1 MKIKIKLPLP
11 FGKKK
16 GEEKPSE
23 EEEELEKI
31 AEATT
36 PVTIV
41 GELAKYKIKPKLI
54 FVGSGKGGSGKSLLS
69 SNLVVVVSALSNN
82 VVYGVDLDLDSYTL
96 SHVLAPRNFYE
107 NLIKSLQSNEEYLNL
122 ASILRTGA
130 VKTGSAIIPIIK
142 ATTVACSG
150 IQIPVQYRLI
160 PAYNF
165 LTQKEQM
172 VALRSLTPRLLLSGL
187 QELVTYF
194 RTRVEEL
201 KSKGKDAVVIFDG
214 KQKSNIGI
222 EYEPLY
228 RLMVDQCDVFILL
241 VEAPQL
247 SFSEIISPY
256 KHVMDKTIIVINR
269 AEYTIKDKMMALIAD
284 AVDRNIPIF
293 IMPNSP
299 SDGDLVRSQYTAP
312 ALKGLMRPTAIYTAA
327 IAYFLN
333 LLDDTYINE
342 YKCTAIYDLMKRYT
356 NLFRSKR

>member
-1 MKIKIKLPLP
+1 MKIKIKLP

-16 GEEKPSE
+16 KPPAE
-23 EEEELEKI
+23 EEEAELEKI
-31 AEATT
+31 TETVPT
-36 PVTIV
+36 PIMIT
-41 GELAKYKIKPKLI
+41 GELAKYKTKPNLI
-54 FVGSGKGGSGKSLLS
+54 FVGSGKGGSGKSLFA

-96 SHVLAPRNFYE
+96 SHVLAPKNFYE
-107 NLIKSLQSNEEYLNL
+107 NLIRTLRSGEEYLNL
-122 ASILRTGA
+122 ASILRTGV
-130 VKTGSAIIPIIK
+130 VKTGSTVIPVIK
-142 ATTVACSG
+142 TATFACSG
-150 IQIPVQYRLI
+150 VQLPVQYRLI

-172 VALRSLTPRLLLSGL
+172 VALRSLTPRLLLNGL

-201 KSKGKDAVVIFDG
+201 KSKGKDTVVIFDG

-228 RLMVDQCDVFILL
+228 RLMIDYCDVFILL

-247 SFSEIISPY
+247 SFSEITAPY
-256 KHVMDKTIIVINR
+256 KHVLDKTIIVINR
-269 AEYTIKDKMMALIAD
+269 AEYTIKEKMMALIMD

-293 IMPNSP
+293 IIPHSP
-299 SDGDLVRSQYTAP
+299 EDGDLVRSQYTAP
-312 ALKGLMRPTAIYTAA
+312 ALKGLLRPTALYTAA

-333 LLDDTYINE
+333 LLDDTYIND
-342 YKCTAIYDLMKRYT
+342 YKCIPIYDLMKRYT
-356 NLFRSKR
+356 VLFSKR

>member
-1 MKIKIKLPLP
+1 MKIKIKLP

-16 GEEKPSE
+16 EEKTSE

-31 AEATT
+31 TETT
-36 PVTIV
+36 LTPITFT
-41 GELAKYKIKPKLI
+41 GELAKYKTKPNLV

-69 SNLVVVVSALSNN
+69 SNLIVVVSALSNN

-107 NLIKSLQSNEEYLNL
+107 NLVRSLRSGEEYLNL
-122 ASILRTGA
+122 ATILRTGA
-130 VKTGSAIIPIIK
+130 VKSGSAVIPIIK
-142 ATTVACSG
+142 TITIACSG
-150 IQIPVQYRLI
+150 VQLPVQYRLI

-172 VALRSLTPRLLLSGL
+172 VALRSLTPRLLLNGL

-194 RTRVEEL
+194 RSRVEEL
-201 KSKGKDAVVIFDG
+201 KSKGKNAVVIFDG

-247 SFSEIISPY
+247 SFSEIIAPY

-269 AEYTIKDKMMALIAD
+269 AEYTIKEKMMALIAD

-299 SDGDLVRSQYTAP
+299 SDGDLVRAQYTAP

-356 NLFRSKR
+356 RLFSRR